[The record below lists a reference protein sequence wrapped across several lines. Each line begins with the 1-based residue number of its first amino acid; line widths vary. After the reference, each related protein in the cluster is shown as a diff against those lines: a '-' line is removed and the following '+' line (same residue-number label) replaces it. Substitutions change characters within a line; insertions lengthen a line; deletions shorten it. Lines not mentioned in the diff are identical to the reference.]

1 MTVPGPTP
9 GDDTGLEQEAI
20 REERSTAMPA
30 ASGRASRGLAQGIT
44 STERVAGPA
53 GFLLA
58 DVPNR
63 IMALVIDII
72 LLSVVGFMLAW
83 LFGGLVSEPGALDSP
98 GGELEVLAFLIV
110 LLLQLAVSAAYFGG
124 AWVLF
129 GATVGM
135 RLLGLRVGTET
146 DGRPLGP
153 RHAIVRWVVVGIP
166 ALLVSLA
173 FYVPN
178 TIALILAGLGLAW
191 LLLLLYTMGQGSA
204 KQALQDRLAGSIVVR
219 ARRRSA

>member
-1 MTVPGPTP
+1 MTVPGATS
-9 GDDTGLEQEAI
+9 GDDTGPEQEAV
-20 REERSTAMPA
+20 RDERSPAMPA
-30 ASGRASRGLAQGIT
+30 ASERASRGLAQGIT

-53 GFLLA
+53 GLLLA

-72 LLSVVGFMLAW
+72 LLSGVGLVLAW

-98 GGELEVLAFLIV
+98 GGELKVLAFLVV
-110 LLLQLAVSAAYFGG
+110 LLLQLAVSAAYFAG

-129 GATVGM
+129 GATAGM

-146 DGRPLGP
+146 DARPLGP
-153 RHAIVRWVVVGIP
+153 RHALVRWLIVGIP

-178 TIALILAGLGLAW
+178 TIALILAGLGVAW
-191 LLLLLYTMGQGSA
+191 LLLLLYTMVQGST
-204 KQALQDRLAGSIVVR
+204 KQALQDRLARSIVVR
-219 ARRRSA
+219 ARRRRA